1 MKKWKKV
8 LLAAVLLLAVGGY
21 AAFVKISYY
30 PMGGKVTTV
39 DKYQSGDKYYIVVEE
54 ATGTEFT
61 LLCPESE
68 YDKVMLEMR
77 CIVSAIRVLSHIKVK
92 CTE

>member
-39 DKYQSGDKYYIVVEE
+39 DKYQS
-54 ATGTEFT
+54 
-61 LLCPESE
+61 
-68 YDKVMLEMR
+68 EMR
-77 CIVSAIRVLSHIKVK
+77 CIVSAIRVL
-92 CTE
+92 

>member
-39 DKYQSGDKYYIVVEE
+39 DKYQSGDKYYIVVE
-54 ATGTEFT
+54 
-61 LLCPESE
+61 
-68 YDKVMLEMR
+68 
-77 CIVSAIRVLSHIKVK
+77 
-92 CTE
+92 

>member
-39 DKYQSGDKYYIVVEE
+39 EE

-61 LLCPESE
+61 LLCPKSE
-68 YDKVMLEMR
+68 YDKVNAGDMVYCER
-77 CIVSAIRVLSHIKVK
+77 DQSIVTHKGEVHRIEKDN
-92 CTE
+92 

>member
-30 PMGGKVTTV
+30 PMGG
-39 DKYQSGDKYYIVVEE
+39 VEE

-68 YDKVMLEMR
+68 YDKVNAGDEVYCER
-77 CIVSAIRVLSHIKVK
+77 DQSIVTHKGEVHRIEKDN
-92 CTE
+92 